1 LKKAAAP
8 WKRLRS
14 TESCK
19 NGDPFVTAAF
29 VNPPSR
35 AQQIR
40 GFLQKNNLQAWIAWR
55 PDELLM
61 LSGYFP
67 FWGASLLIYFA
78 DAEPILFIPQIEPT
92 DHIPAGLRVQ
102 EYPWGDLKC
111 ADPYSVLVSAVGNE
125 LVRAKIKVENVG
137 MNPSAA
143 RTSLPIQAAEQIPM
157 PEGFAGLL
165 LALAARPNSVSQAGF
180 ADLYLR
186 KTPEEIAA
194 IRLANQIATVGLRAF
209 FENLQAGISEAEVA
223 AAVESAIY
231 REIGRDGIFHSRGW
245 AMVQSGP
252 NSVHAGRF
260 NRSTGRRLESGDLVL
275 IELATCVNGYWSDLT
290 RTAAVGYPKPAAEE
304 ILSIARDA
312 QQAAI
317 DGIRPGISAGDI
329 DALARDKI
337 AAEGLSSYFT
347 HHTGHHVGFRYHD
360 PGFLILP
367 GESSILEPGMVV
379 TIEPGVYVPERGA
392 GARIEDNVL
401 VTESG
406 HEVLSR
412 TEESKLS

>member
-1 LKKAAAP
+1 MPL
-8 WKRLRS
+8 
-14 TESCK
+14 T
-19 NGDPFVTAAF
+19 
-29 VNPPSR
+29 PSR

-40 GFLQKNNLQAWIAWR
+40 SFLQQNHLHAWIAWR

-78 DAEPILFIPQIEPT
+78 DAEPILFVPQLEPR

-111 ADPYSVLVSAVGNE
+111 PDPYSVLVSAVADE
-125 LVRAKIKVENVG
+125 LSKASVGSEYVG
-137 MNPSAA
+137 MIPSSS
-143 RTSLPIQAAEQIPM
+143 RISLPIQAGEQIPF
-157 PEGFAGLL
+157 PEGFSGKLS
-165 LALAARPNSVSQAGF
+165 ALTTKPNVAHQKAFS
-180 ADLYLR
+180 DLYLR
-186 KTPEEIAA
+186 KTAEEVDA
-194 IRLANQIATVGLRAF
+194 IRRANRVANVGLDAF
-209 FENLQAGISEAEVA
+209 FENSQRGITEAEVA

-231 REIGRDGIFHSRGW
+231 CQIGKDGIFHSRGW

-252 NSVHAGRF
+252 NSADAGRF
-260 NRSTGRRLESGDLVL
+260 NRSTGRRLEEGDLVL
-275 IELATCVNGYWSDLT
+275 IELATCVNGYWSDLSS
-290 RTAAVGYPKPAAEE
+290 TAPVGSPKPEAAE
-304 ILSIARDA
+304 ILDIATEA
-312 QQAAI
+312 QQAAV
-317 DGIRPGISAGDI
+317 DGIRPGVSAGQI

-337 AAEGLSSYFT
+337 AAHGLGSFFT

-367 GESSILEPGMVV
+367 GESAELEAGMVI
-379 TIEPGVYVPERGA
+379 TIEPGIYVPEHGA

-412 TEESKLS
+412 IEGSRQS